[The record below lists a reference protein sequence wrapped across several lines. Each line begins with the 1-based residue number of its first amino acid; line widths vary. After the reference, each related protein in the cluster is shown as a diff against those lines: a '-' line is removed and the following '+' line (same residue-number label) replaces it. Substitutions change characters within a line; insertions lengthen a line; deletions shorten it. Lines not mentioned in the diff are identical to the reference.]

1 MGQKITVEAGVLKV
15 PDNPIIPFIEGD
27 GTGPDIW
34 RATRSVVE
42 FAVRKVYGQS
52 RRIEWKEILAGE
64 KAFKTTGEWLPQAT
78 LDAVRDH
85 LVAIKGPLAT
95 PVGGGFRSLNVT
107 MRQALDLYACIRP
120 VRWFEGVPSP
130 VRHPEKVNVVVFRE
144 NTEDTYAGLEWSAG
158 SPEALR
164 LREFLACELGC
175 RVPEDAGLGIKPI
188 SRTAT
193 RRIMRKALRHAV
205 DSAQRVIT
213 VVHKGNIMKFTE
225 GSFRQWCYEL
235 AQDEFGEVVVTEAE
249 LASSGL
255 TLPGGKILL
264 NDRIADNMFQQV
276 LTRTDE
282 YRVLVMPNLNGDYF
296 SDALAA
302 QVGGLGMAPGANIGD
317 HVALF
322 EATHG
327 TAPKYAGLDKVNP
340 GSLILSAVMMLEYM
354 VWKEAAEEIVQA
366 VAATI
371 KQKKVTY
378 DLARMME
385 GADEVS
391 TSGFAEAIV
400 ANME

>member
-1 MGQKITVEAGVLKV
+1 MGQKIMVEAGVLRV

-42 FAVRKVYGQS
+42 SAVHRVYGQS
-52 RRIEWKEILAGE
+52 RQIEWMEILAGE
-64 KAFKTTGEWLPQAT
+64 KAFKATGEWLPQAT

-85 LVAIKGPLAT
+85 VVAIKGPLAT

-120 VRWFEGVPSP
+120 IRWFEGVPSP
-130 VRHPEKVNVVVFRE
+130 VRHPERVNVVVFRE

-175 RVPEDAGLGIKPI
+175 SVPEDAGLGIKPI

-193 RRIMRKALRHAV
+193 RRIMRKALRHAL
-205 DSAQRVIT
+205 DSAQRVVT

-235 AQDEFGEVVVTEAE
+235 AQDEYGEVVVTEAE

-255 TLPGGKILL
+255 PLPGGKILV

-354 VWKEAAEEIVQA
+354 MWNEAAEAIVRA

-385 GADEVS
+385 GAHELS

-400 ANME
+400 ANMD

>member
-1 MGQKITVEAGVLKV
+1 MGQKITVEAGALKV
-15 PDNPIIPFIEGD
+15 PDNPMIPFIEGD

-34 RATRSVVE
+34 RATRRVVE
-42 FAVRKVYGQS
+42 SAVRRAYGQS
-52 RRIEWKEILAGE
+52 RRIEWREILAGE

-144 NTEDTYAGLEWSAG
+144 NTEDIYAGLEWSAG

-164 LREFLACELGC
+164 LREFLVCELGC
-175 RVPEDAGLGIKPI
+175 RIPEDAGLGIKPI

-193 RRIMRKALRHAV
+193 RRIMRKALRHAL

-235 AQDEFGEVVVTEAE
+235 AQDEYGEVVVTEAE

-255 TLPGGKILL
+255 PLPGDKILL

-282 YRVLVMPNLNGDYF
+282 YKVLVMPNLNGDYF

-354 VWKEAAEEIVQA
+354 MWKEAAEAIVRA

-385 GADEVS
+385 GAHELS

-400 ANME
+400 ANMD

>member
-1 MGQKITVEAGVLKV
+1 MGQKITVEAGALKV

-34 RATRSVVE
+34 RATRRVVE
-42 FAVRKVYGQS
+42 SAVHRAYGQV
-52 RRIEWKEILAGE
+52 RQIEWKEILAGE
-64 KAFKTTGEWLPQAT
+64 KAFKATGEWLPQAT

-85 LVAIKGPLAT
+85 LVAIKGPLGT

-164 LREFLACELGC
+164 LREFLVCELGC
-175 RVPEDAGLGIKPI
+175 RIPEDAGLGIKPI

-193 RRIMRKALRHAV
+193 RRIMRKALRHAL
-205 DSAQRVIT
+205 DSAQRVVT

-235 AQDEFGEVVVTEAE
+235 AQDEFGEVIVTEAE
-249 LASSGL
+249 LASSGPP
-255 TLPGGKILL
+255 LPGGKILL

-354 VWKEAAEEIVQA
+354 MWKEAAEAILRA

-385 GADEVS
+385 GAHELS

>member
-1 MGQKITVEAGVLKV
+1 MGQKIMVEAGVLRV

-42 FAVRKVYGQS
+42 SAVHRVYGQS
-52 RRIEWKEILAGE
+52 RQIEWMEILAGE
-64 KAFKTTGEWLPQAT
+64 KAFKATGEWLPQAT

-85 LVAIKGPLAT
+85 VVAIKGPLAT

-120 VRWFEGVPSP
+120 IRWFEGVPSP
-130 VRHPEKVNVVVFRE
+130 VRHPERVNVVVFRE

-175 RVPEDAGLGIKPI
+175 SVPEDAGLGIKPI

-193 RRIMRKALRHAV
+193 RRIMRKALRHAL
-205 DSAQRVIT
+205 DSAQRVVT

-235 AQDEFGEVVVTEAE
+235 AQDEFGEVVVTEAG
-249 LASSGL
+249 LTSSGL
-255 TLPGGKILL
+255 PLPGDKILL

-354 VWKEAAEEIVQA
+354 MWKEAAEAIVRA

-385 GADEVS
+385 GAHEVS

>member
-1 MGQKITVEAGVLKV
+1 MGQKIMVEAGVLRV

-42 FAVRKVYGQS
+42 SAVHRVYGQS
-52 RRIEWKEILAGE
+52 RQIEWMEILAGE
-64 KAFKTTGEWLPQAT
+64 KAFKATGEWLPQAT

-85 LVAIKGPLAT
+85 VVAIKGPLAT

-120 VRWFEGVPSP
+120 IRWFEGVPSP
-130 VRHPEKVNVVVFRE
+130 VRHPERVNVVVFRE

-175 RVPEDAGLGIKPI
+175 SVPEDAGLGIKPI

-193 RRIMRKALRHAV
+193 RRIMRKALRHAL
-205 DSAQRVIT
+205 DSAQRVVT

-235 AQDEFGEVVVTEAE
+235 AQDEFGEVVVTEAG
-249 LASSGL
+249 LTSSGL
-255 TLPGGKILL
+255 PLPGDKILL

-354 VWKEAAEEIVQA
+354 MWNEAAEAIVRA

-385 GADEVS
+385 GAHELS

-400 ANME
+400 ANMD